1 MKTGSSKKYGAVLTA
16 LLALAT
22 SSFFIAPK
30 AEAKSDQESTET
42 TQSTK
47 STKETKSRKSL
58 SDDIEKLENVS
69 YMPGLPHADDRA
81 HLFCLYT
88 PKAKAEKSFPLI
100 IYVHGG
106 GWTTR
111 PNSIPRW
118 VPNFVRKG
126 YGVAIVY
133 YRLAQEGI
141 FSSQIEDL
149 NTALRYFKGNADKL
163 HIDANHIGLWGSSAG
178 GHLVALMGASANS
191 PALDIGGD
199 KSISRD
205 VQAVCDF
212 AGPANLYDLGTK
224 QYPKMEWDTVSPTS
238 SLSLLLGGTAASQ
251 KARALEASPDTYISP
266 GDPPFL
272 VIHGEADK
280 LVPIEQSDD
289 LVAAL
294 QKAGVDT
301 TYIRLPHE
309 GHHIEHGKNIE
320 TARKFF
326 DKHLKGD
333 TH

>member
-1 MKTGSSKKYGAVLTA
+1 MKTGSSKKYCSILAA
-16 LLALAT
+16 LALAT
-22 SSFFIAPK
+22 SNFFIAA
-30 AEAKSDQESTET
+30 AEAKHNSES
-42 TQSTK
+42 SK
-47 STKETKSRKSL
+47 STNSSNSAHRSKSSKSL
-58 SDDIEKLENVS
+58 TDDIEKLENVS
-69 YMPGLPHADDRA
+69 YIPGQPNANDHA
-81 HLFCLYT
+81 HQFSLYT

-106 GWTTR
+106 GWTGR
-111 PNSIPRW
+111 PTTIPRW
-118 VPNFVRKG
+118 VPDFVRKG

-163 HIDANHIGLWGSSAG
+163 HIDASHIGLWGHSAG

-212 AGPANLYDLGTK
+212 SGPANLYDLGTK
-224 QYPKMEWDTVSPTS
+224 KYPQMEWDTVSPTS
-238 SLSLLLGGTAASQ
+238 SLSILLGGTAASQ
-251 KARALEASPDTYISP
+251 KARALEASPDTYVSP

-272 VIHGEADK
+272 VMHGENDK
-280 LVPIEQSDD
+280 VVPIEQSDD

-301 TYIRLPHE
+301 TYIRLPHQ
-309 GHHIEHGKNIE
+309 GHDIEHGKNIE

-326 DKHLKGD
+326 DKHLKSD
-333 TH
+333 K